1 MLIHE
6 ICKKCS
12 LTKKAIGYYVEQG
25 LLSPSIQGNGYRS
38 FSDEDANRLK
48 KISVLR
54 NLGLSIADI
63 RTVLSDQTDGTLNNG
78 CRKPQ
83 ISILRQI
90 ADRKNLEIISLQEKQ
105 KLLQELAAGYDWEQI
120 HRQLQQLEKKQSI
133 LERMINL
140 FPGYYGRYMCLHFAP
155 YLTEPVTT
163 DEQQEAF
170 QTIINF
176 LDNTDFRIP
185 DDLREYL
192 DEIFIHFDSSFMEGF
207 SSQIRTAIQDTE
219 KYILENRKT
228 IEDYMAYKQ
237 SDFYKTT
244 PAYRLEKLLH
254 QFTDT
259 SGYNDIFLPAMCRLS
274 KSYREYHE
282 ALLKADEIFLREYP

>member
-25 LLSPSIQGNGYRS
+25 LLSPSIQENGYRS

-63 RTVLSDQTDGTLNNG
+63 RTVLSDQADGTLNNG

-140 FPGYYGRYMCLHFAP
+140 F
-155 YLTEPVTT
+155 
-163 DEQQEAF
+163 
-170 QTIINF
+170 
-176 LDNTDFRIP
+176 
-185 DDLREYL
+185 
-192 DEIFIHFDSSFMEGF
+192 
-207 SSQIRTAIQDTE
+207 RTAIQDTE

-237 SDFYKTT
+237 SNFYKTT